1 MRIDVPDPTLAQIE
15 LHFQQALALDA
26 QPREAWLAELHGT
39 LPAVAQAV
47 RDRLADHQT
56 LDAASLRAPSL
67 TTPTEPRTSEDRWRE
82 AAVVGPYRLLQQI
95 GAGGMSSVW
104 LAERCDDQPRRQVA
118 LKLPYLGMSMQAER
132 FRRECELL
140 ATLSHPNIAR
150 LYDMGVTHSGQPY
163 LAMELVDGI
172 EFLDYCDQRR
182 LTIRERLRLFLS
194 VLEAVQF
201 AHAQLIIHR
210 DLKPSNILVTAEG
223 RAVLIDFGI
232 GKLLTAGETQ
242 DTQFA
247 RALTPEY
254 ASPEQF
260 VGKPLGAASDIYS
273 LGVILYELLTGS
285 RPHRLWRESTTA
297 ADQVHLTDALR
308 RPSQTTVSRQVATS
322 RGTSLRSLVGLL
334 SGDLDTIILKCLK
347 VDPSQRYPSI
357 SAFGQDIANH
367 LQNLPIS
374 ARPDSF
380 GYRCR
385 KFIRRN
391 RKAIAAGV
399 LLLLAIIAGVTGT
412 LVQAQRARA
421 QAQEAKLER
430 DSAVRMYGYARA
442 GNELMGF
449 LLQESADTP
458 LTPAS
463 LLDRAAPLVTK
474 QFAHDPEL
482 QAYLQLT
489 LSVQYSQAGQNDRAE
504 ELLISARANRKSI
517 HDSVLLAE
525 IDCQLGSLQ
534 IMGGAA
540 AEGQRLLDAA
550 IAELRRESVPNNILL
565 ASCLQ
570 ARAEYNATLRNPKA
584 ALSDAR
590 EALSLLD
597 AVSSA
602 ERTQVIVAQATLG
615 RALDADGQLFAASA
629 QYQRALKALA
639 QMGRENSRMTMGLY
653 NNLGVLLARS
663 GQTLAAFQ
671 TYERANAVAQGLG
684 QLQPVLAGNYAFSL
698 ADLGRGKEAA
708 ALLERA
714 FAEAQQ
720 QGDPRT
726 ATLLKVRGASAWCVM
741 GDFEQCSKLLKSART
756 ELPSILPPGN
766 TRFAML
772 DLEEARMELARGDR
786 DRARNYLQSS
796 LEIFQQATSPNP
808 YEILALAL
816 LARVEVERGAL
827 DNARG
832 HIDQA
837 VAKARGALAGFEHSQ
852 WLGQALLSQALLE
865 RARGEHPKA
874 LASLQSALAEFDG
887 AAGPTGPA
895 TIEARKLIAKW
906 QARIP

>member
-1 MRIDVPDPTLAQIE
+1 MRIDVPDPTLAEIE

-26 QPREAWLAELHGT
+26 QPREAWLVELQGT

-47 RDRLADHQT
+47 RDRLANHQT
-56 LDAASLRAPSL
+56 LDAASLRSASL
-67 TTPTEPRTSEDRWRE
+67 TTLTEPRTYEDRWRE

-150 LYDMGVTHSGQPY
+150 LYDMGMTDSGQPY
-163 LAMELVDGI
+163 LAMEHVDGI
-172 EFLDYCDQRR
+172 EFLHYCDQRR

-273 LGVILYELLTGS
+273 LGIILYELLTGS

-297 ADQVHLTDALR
+297 TDQVHLTDALR
-308 RPSQTTVSRQVATS
+308 RPSQTVSLQVATS

-385 KFIRRN
+385 KFVRRN

-412 LVQAQRARA
+412 LVQAQRAQA

-442 GNELMGF
+442 GNELMSF

-463 LLDRAAPLVTK
+463 LLDRAGPLVTK

-489 LSVQYSQAGQNDRAE
+489 LSVQYSQAGQNDRAM
-504 ELLISARANRKSI
+504 ELLTSARANRKSI

-550 IAELRRESVPNNILL
+550 IADLRRESVPNNILL

-570 ARAEYNATLRNPKA
+570 ARAEYHATLRNSKA

-597 AVSSA
+597 ATSSA

-615 RALDADGQLFAASA
+615 RALDTDGQLFAASA

-639 QMGRENSRMTMGLY
+639 QMGRENSSMTMGLY

-663 GQTLAAFQ
+663 GQTLAALQ
-671 TYERANAVAQGLG
+671 TYERANVVAQGLG

-714 FAEAQQ
+714 FAEARQ

-726 ATLLKVRGASAWCVM
+726 ASLLKVRGAGAWCVM
-741 GDFEQCSKLLKSART
+741 GDFKRCSELLKSARA

-766 TRFAML
+766 NRFAML
-772 DLEEARMELARGDR
+772 DLEEARLELARGDR
-786 DRARNYLQSS
+786 NRARNLLQSS
-796 LEIFQQATSPNP
+796 LEIFQRASAQNP

-837 VAKARGALAGFEHSQ
+837 VGKARGALAGFEHSQ

-865 RARGEHPKA
+865 RGRGEQDKA

-887 AAGPTGPA
+887 AAGPTAPA
-895 TIEARKLIAKW
+895 TIEARGLLAQW
-906 QARIP
+906 QAGIP